1 MQIHIFQ
8 SLKELISAYIL
19 TVSNN
24 VLVSD
29 WLHFQDELVLTA
41 RSIFLQCA
49 ITLFLICPLS
59 WPFNLEWLPQ
69 PAYLVG
75 GAEMQY

>member
-8 SLKELISAYIL
+8 SLKGIDQYYIL
-19 TVSNN
+19 TDLSNN

-41 RSIFLQCA
+41 RSIFA
-49 ITLFLICPLS
+49 VP
-59 WPFNLEWLPQ
+59 
-69 PAYLVG
+69 
-75 GAEMQY
+75 